1 MKAAYCSQCG
11 GPVEERTV
19 GDRTREVCAT
29 CDTIFYQNPLPAAGA
44 LVLDEDRRVLLVKR
58 KYPPNEGQWC
68 LPIGFAEMGETIAS
82 AALRELFEET
92 GVAGRILRLI
102 DADSWSGKF
111 YGDLLVVTFE
121 VEKIGGEERPGD
133 DAAEVQYFP
142 IDRLPVLA
150 FPSNE
155 KAIRLCADLHRDEW
169 AIHDSFHRLEDGS
182 GAEMLSDTLVGFVGE
197 HADYVARLWLADA
210 RSSHTTEGY
219 WRLDADQLLAECTSG
234 LRLLGRWLEG
244 ESTEEQIKTHYRD
257 LGDRRRAQG
266 VELHEMLSAIM
277 LLKKQIWRF
286 ALSQG
291 LWERPVEQYRV
302 MELQSRFA
310 VFFDKAMY
318 DSARGYASQ

>member
-1 MKAAYCSQCG
+1 MKALYCSQCG
-11 GPVEERTV
+11 GPIEERV
-19 GDRTREVCAT
+19 IADRTREVCSV
-29 CDTIFYQNPLPAAGA
+29 CDAVFYQNPLPAAAA

-58 KYPPNEGQWC
+58 KYPPSEGMWC
-68 LPIGFAEMGETIAS
+68 LPIGFAEMGETIAA
-82 AALRELFEET
+82 AALRELSEET
-92 GVAGRILRLI
+92 GIAGRILRLI
-102 DADSWSGKF
+102 DADSWSGKY

-121 VEKIGGEERPGD
+121 IDKLHGTETPGD
-133 DAAEVQYFP
+133 DAAEVEYFQ

-182 GAEMLSDTLVGFVGE
+182 GAEMLSDSLVGFVSE
-197 HADYVARLWLADA
+197 HAGYVARLWLADV
-210 RSSHTTEGY
+210 RSNHTTEGY

-234 LRLLGRWLEG
+234 LKLLGRYLEG
-244 ESTEEQIKTHYRD
+244 GSTEERTKTFYRD
-257 LGDRRRAQG
+257 LGTRRRSQG
-266 VELHEMLSAIM
+266 VQLHEMLSAIM
-277 LLKKQIWRF
+277 LLKKQIWSF

-291 LWERPVEQYRV
+291 LWERPVEMYRI

-318 DSARGYASQ
+318 DSARGYTH